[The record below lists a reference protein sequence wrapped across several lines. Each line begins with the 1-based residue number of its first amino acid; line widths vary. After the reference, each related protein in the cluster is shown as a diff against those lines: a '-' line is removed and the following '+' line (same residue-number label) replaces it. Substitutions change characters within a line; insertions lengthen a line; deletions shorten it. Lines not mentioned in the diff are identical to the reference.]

1 MSDKDSEPTDLKRIS
16 LQASEKFSSEPA
28 SQQLESQFGYK
39 YCTKF
44 VLQAGYTDDETKGKR
59 CLCGE
64 LKVNHSH
71 FASNIEQDTTAWST
85 SNIVYV
91 RPTNAHGT
99 IHFQESGIDL
109 QQTSQ
114 YIRIS
119 DTDSPEDVLNYLSEM
134 WHFLEP
140 KRPRMCISVACEP
153 TDVQIVESNRQ
164 KIFEGLIKLSLP
176 TCALLIAN
184 GVNTGVGKIIGKV
197 QQRTHLLQLA
207 TSQDAPPIRCLG
219 VLPWGQV
226 HHSPSLVNQS
236 TGDQVNYNCNAADG
250 SGVMYTLSPD
260 YSHFLFI
267 DDGFH
272 YDHEHRTFNE
282 FAVKIEQRISLPTLE
297 GGWAIPTVLVVI
309 GGDHVTIAAVTERI
323 KLGIPVVILKGSGGI
338 CDTMETFISFCRQ
351 NRVSSGSDDGE
362 DALIQLLQ
370 YSLGE
375 YDEQLLAQTAT
386 NCREIERNES
396 LLTFCDLDAND
407 GLDVVLEALLHISK
421 DTMTSLSLTLDWNR
435 TDLAKSVFM
444 SAKTPP
450 SQRDLEFLFTEA
462 ILRENHE
469 MLKVILEQKF
479 NLQQYLNVEVLQYL
493 YQAAANR
500 KSFERSLSAFKIKV
514 NKNTRQHCIK
524 HYGSMD
530 LTIPQQCPS
539 YECQPIV
546 QLDDPHEKKSVSN
559 SGSNIQLYHVNRLM
573 KNLIG
578 HFDCVYYELTSTTP
592 SRELGQMRF
601 QNPFQELFLWA
612 ALFQKHELALFFW
625 HRSTDGIFLA
635 IVGTCLARRHAALT
649 TVSETLLKEE
659 LSANADEF
667 ENLAVQMVNHSAAIY
682 PDIKTALPFPTK
694 RTWNCKDVVWLGLIG
709 SCRRFLS
716 VLEIQD
722 CVHSEW
728 TSDVDASPFI
738 FPLGLFIPPL
748 LFVKSLF
755 RFEERPGRLAVDHQS
770 TSDSNEPVD
779 PGEVIIKEIS
789 PKKKLTQ
796 VYTSPRAK
804 YTLNLLS
811 YMALTIFAAYTAIYH
826 IGPAPFSIP
835 EVILCVFLI
844 ALSLDGLLLVL
855 RLWRSCG
862 CYLAGFFFS
871 LPVVWIEVLSSL
883 QILICICLR
892 IALGPDSL
900 TVNGFIAA
908 LVLWLFL
915 RFFVFFVSNQVLG
928 PYLITI
934 FRMFAVAITFQ
945 AVILTILIPSGIVQ
959 QALLYPSR
967 TELTWQAIKDVVF
980 FNYYRLF
987 AFMQLE
993 EISGEKD
1000 GCFSNSTDPDCPTA
1014 NFFVPVVLSVY
1025 ALIATIFLIN
1035 FLIAIFNDVIADVK
1049 AAAIEIWKYDILLQL
1064 NEYSAR
1070 FILPPPFTFI
1080 EGSLRFLSRIKGK
1093 LSSGSRDS
1101 TDRFSDDPAAEVD
1114 KKMTARQQA
1123 FGAIETLARIALLQS
1138 EDQVVKNSILTRQ
1151 ERMETTTKGLLKSVK
1166 ETSCFVA
1173 KAVNK
1178 LHGSLQRPAA
1188 KDPFAAD
1195 SFDYEQEDFD
1205 DFALSD
1211 ATTAEPLPSIA
1222 ELKQGLTDLQ
1232 SQISKLTQ
1240 ILLNSVRA
1248 TAAQQKEA

>member
-1 MSDKDSEPTDLKRIS
+1 
-16 LQASEKFSSEPA
+16 
-28 SQQLESQFGYK
+28 
-39 YCTKF
+39 
-44 VLQAGYTDDETKGKR
+44 
-59 CLCGE
+59 
-64 LKVNHSH
+64 
-71 FASNIEQDTTAWST
+71 
-85 SNIVYV
+85 
-91 RPTNAHGT
+91 
-99 IHFQESGIDL
+99 
-109 QQTSQ
+109 
-114 YIRIS
+114 
-119 DTDSPEDVLNYLSEM
+119 
-134 WHFLEP
+134 
-140 KRPRMCISVACEP
+140 
-153 TDVQIVESNRQ
+153 
-164 KIFEGLIKLSLP
+164 
-176 TCALLIAN
+176 
-184 GVNTGVGKIIGKV
+184 
-197 QQRTHLLQLA
+197 
-207 TSQDAPPIRCLG
+207 
-219 VLPWGQV
+219 
-226 HHSPSLVNQS
+226 
-236 TGDQVNYNCNAADG
+236 
-250 SGVMYTLSPD
+250 
-260 YSHFLFI
+260 
-267 DDGFH
+267 
-272 YDHEHRTFNE
+272 
-282 FAVKIEQRISLPTLE
+282 
-297 GGWAIPTVLVVI
+297 
-309 GGDHVTIAAVTERI
+309 
-323 KLGIPVVILKGSGGI
+323 
-338 CDTMETFISFCRQ
+338 
-351 NRVSSGSDDGE
+351 
-362 DALIQLLQ
+362 
-370 YSLGE
+370 LGE

-396 LLTFCDLDAND
+396 LLTFCDLDDND

-578 HFDCVYYELTSTTP
+578 HFDCVYYELTST
-592 SRELGQMRF
+592 
-601 QNPFQELFLWA
+601 ELFLWA

-779 PGEVIIKEIS
+779 PGE
-789 PKKKLTQ
+789 
-796 VYTSPRAK
+796 
-804 YTLNLLS
+804 LS

-835 EVILCVFLI
+835 E
-844 ALSLDGLLLVL
+844 VL

-1035 FLIAIFNDVIADVK
+1035 FLIAIFNDVIADVQ

-1138 EDQVVKNSILTRQ
+1138 EDQV
-1151 ERMETTTKGLLKSVK
+1151 
-1166 ETSCFVA
+1166 
-1173 KAVNK
+1173 
-1178 LHGSLQRPAA
+1178 
-1188 KDPFAAD
+1188 FAAD